1 MARARSIKPGFFTND
16 SLVELSFST
25 RLLFIGLW
33 TIADKEGRL
42 LDRPK
47 KIKMEVFPADDVDCD
62 AGLTLLAGSG
72 FLTRY
77 EVAGVRYIQISNWKK
92 HQSPHIKEANSS
104 IPAFPGKAP
113 ALPVQQPANPEP
125 AALTPDSGLL
135 TPDSPFSDSRAT
147 RATEDE
153 AWKTKERCEA
163 IYPRGTFRGTAWHQ
177 AEREIG
183 KLLDAGEHAE
193 TIVQRTAE
201 YAAQCDAKGCVGTQF
216 ILSPAKFYADEW
228 RGPFPLPSKP
238 SFADKLTWAPTE

>member
-1 MARARSIKPGFFTND
+1 MRSRSIKPGFFNNP
-16 SLVELSFST
+16 ELLELPFEY
-25 RLLFIGLW
+25 RILFAGLW
-33 TIADKEGRL
+33 TLADREGRL
-42 LDRPK
+42 EDRAK
-47 KIKMEVFPADDVDCD
+47 KIKLHVFPGDDVDVNQGLQALAK
-62 AGLTLLAGSG
+62 AGFIL
-72 FLTRY
+72 RY
-77 EVAGVRYIQISNWKK
+77 KVGECEYIQVVSWKK
-92 HQSPHIKEANSS
+92 HQSPHVKEAAST
-104 IPAFPGKAP
+104 IPAPDKTGASMGVA
-113 ALPVQQPANPEP
+113 ALTPSS
-125 AALTPDSGLL
+125 LTPDSGLL

-201 YAAQCDAKGCVGTQF
+201 YAAQCEAKGCVGTQF